1 MRKSRANAI
10 YCFSITLSISRFCGP
25 PGKGDVRMS
34 EVMDRIRAISE
45 RLKEEYNA
53 ESVILYGSYARGEA
67 TEDSDVDLF
76 IIAPTKERFFERMA
90 TVLRLTRDLHNK
102 LPLQPIVLTNEEVE
116 QRLQRGDQF
125 VKQIIE
131 EGLHL

>member
-1 MRKSRANAI
+1 MRFIALVLPCQLAG
-10 YCFSITLSISRFCGP
+10 CAA

-53 ESVILYGSYARGEA
+53 EEVILFGSYARGEA

-90 TVLRLTRDLHNK
+90 TVLRLTRDLHHK
-102 LPLQPIVLTNEEVE
+102 LALEPIVLTKEEVE

-125 VKQIIE
+125 VKQITE
-131 EGLHL
+131 KGVYL